1 MASLLVGPGE
11 LAGAYGKITVE
22 LLCTG
27 SELESR
33 V

>member
-22 LLCTG
+22 LLCAG
-27 SELESR
+27 SGLKSG